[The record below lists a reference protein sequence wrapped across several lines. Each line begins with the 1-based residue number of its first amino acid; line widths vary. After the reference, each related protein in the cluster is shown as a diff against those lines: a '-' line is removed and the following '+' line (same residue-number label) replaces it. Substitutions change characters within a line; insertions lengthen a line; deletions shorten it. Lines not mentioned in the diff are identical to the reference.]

1 MSTSTNVM
9 GGSGQGGGSLS
20 KDAAAAAAAA
30 AAASKTTK
38 KTRMG
43 VVLRE
48 SLGGNKSSSKSAD
61 LLALTERYTAWTK
74 KMASMIESIQQH
86 HAAMMQLEAT
96 RVAVRVYIVY
106 CKRENDCL
114 LRSFSTL
121 YIHPILT
128 HAHSHPPYIFI
139 MSFRW

>member
-1 MSTSTNVM
+1 MSTSTKTTAVM
-9 GGSGQGGGSLS
+9 GGSSGSGSGGGSLS

-30 AAASKTTK
+30 AAANKT

-74 KMASMIESIQQH
+74 KIASLIESIQQH

-96 RVAVRVYIVY
+96 RVAVRMYI
-106 CKRENDCL
+106 
-114 LRSFSTL
+114 
-121 YIHPILT
+121 
-128 HAHSHPPYIFI
+128 
-139 MSFRW
+139 